1 MVGEIQ
7 CQSNDCT
14 SVIVSL
20 SPCLNYIDGQSDTPT
35 VPCCTQLAS
44 VVKSNPECLCEVLD
58 GGGASVGIN
67 INTTRALELPAAC
80 NVTTPPVSECN
91 RTAGGP
97 VTPPTGGGP
106 SGAVYAAQM
115 TVSFALCLL
124 VAASIL
130 LPHNSYFE
138 A

>member
-1 MVGEIQ
+1 MVAVVVLSVTVLIVIFVSMVGEIQ

-91 RTAGGP
+91 
-97 VTPPTGGGP
+97 
-106 SGAVYAAQM
+106 SM
-115 TVSFALCLL
+115 FISFICLYSFFFFPL
-124 VAASIL
+124 FLWYDLFNI
-130 LPHNSYFE
+130 FIK
-138 A
+138 